1 MAGVRQKPPGL
12 LAYQRGGRGRS
23 LTVVA
28 RAERKPPPTPKGMS
42 PHARKVW
49 RDFFTDWVSDAVN
62 YAADGERLRWWIHCV
77 DEREKLEVIVVN
89 APLVKGSHG
98 QLMLNPLHRR
108 IDRLTRDIERAE
120 EAFGMTPLSRFRL
133 QLTATEAKRSAND
146 LRREIMR
153 DQQRSEDEMDEGLV
167 VVDLQEPM

>member
-1 MAGVRQKPPGL
+1 MAGVRQKKPAH
-12 LAYQRGGRGRS
+12 LANTRGGRGRA
-23 LTVVA
+23 LAVV
-28 RAERKPPPTPKGMS
+28 ERPERRPPVAPKGLS
-42 PHARKVW
+42 PYARRVW
-49 RDFFTDWVSDAVN
+49 RGFFTDWVSDAID

-77 DEREKLEVIVVN
+77 DERQKLEAIVVN

-120 EAFGMTPLSRFRL
+120 EAFGMTALSRFRL

-146 LRREIMR
+146 LRRELMR
-153 DQQRSEDEMDEGLV
+153 PVEDSAEV
-167 VVDLQEPM
+167 IDLDAIG